1 MAISPNLRFGVAI
14 PQRFPGEIDVGLL
27 PPFFAAIEELGYD
40 SCWVVEQ
47 AINAQNDLAPIPL
60 LSYAAA
66 LTSRARLGSSVLIS
80 VLRNPI
86 NLAKSLATL
95 DRLSNGRLIVG
106 VGMGNATGAPFSEA
120 FGAPA
125 KGKAARFEEGLLL
138 MRRLWTGERV
148 SFDGRF
154 WRLDDSFISPTPVQ
168 QPLPLWFGGH
178 APAALDRA
186 ARLGDGWMGAGATST
201 AQLSEE
207 LAALRERLDA
217 HGRDPGS
224 FTTSKR
230 VFVGVEDDR
239 ETALRRMRP
248 WFEMHS
254 GSGQRAER
262 VGVYGTPEQCA
273 EGLAEVAD
281 TGVGLIALN
290 PVYEWERQARRL
302 AGEVLPLLGVRLG
315 G

>member
-1 MAISPNLRFGVAI
+1 M
-14 PQRFPGEIDVGLL
+14 PQRFTGEVNVAVL
-27 PPFFAAIEELGYD
+27 PPFFAAVEELGYH

-66 LTSRARLGSSVLIS
+66 LTSKARLGSSVLIS

-95 DRLSNGRLIVG
+95 DRLSHGRLIAG

-125 KGKAARFEEGLLL
+125 AGKAARFEEGLVL
-138 MRRLWTGERV
+138 MQRLWTGERV
-148 SFDGRF
+148 TFDGRF
-154 WRLDDSFISPTPVQ
+154 WQLNDAFISPTPVQ
-168 QPLPLWFGGH
+168 ERIPLWFGGH

-201 AQLSEE
+201 ARFAEE
-207 LAALRERLDA
+207 QDAMRARLDA
-217 HGRDPGS
+217 HGRDPAT

-230 VFVGVEDDR
+230 VFIGVEDDA
-239 ETALRRMRP
+239 ETALRRMQP
-248 WFEMHS
+248 WFTMHS

-262 VGVYGTPEQCA
+262 VGVYGTPQQCA
-273 EGLAEVAD
+273 EGLAAIAD
-281 TGVGLIALN
+281 TGLGLIALN
-290 PVYEWERQARRL
+290 PLYDHEQQARRL
-302 AGEVLPLLGVRLG
+302 ANEVLPLMGLSL
-315 G
+315 

>member
-1 MAISPNLRFGVAI
+1 MNAPNLRFGIAI
-14 PQRFPGEIDVGLL
+14 PQRFPGEIDVSVL
-27 PPFFAAIEELGYD
+27 PPFFAAVEELGYD

-66 LTSRARLGSSVLIS
+66 LTSLARLGSSVLIS

-106 VGMGNATGAPFSEA
+106 VGMGNATGAQFSDA
-120 FGAPA
+120 FGVPA
-125 KGKAARFEEGLLL
+125 SGKAARFEEGLLL
-138 MRRLWTGERV
+138 MQRLWTGERV

-154 WRLDDSFISPTPVQ
+154 WQLDDMFISPTPVQ
-168 QPLPLWFGGH
+168 RPIPLWFGGH
-178 APAALDRA
+178 APAALNRA
-186 ARLGDGWMGAGATST
+186 VRLGDGWMGAGASST
-201 AQLSEE
+201 ARVREE
-207 LAALRERLDA
+207 LDELRRCLDEQ
-217 HGRDPGS
+217 GRDPAT
-224 FTTSKR
+224 FETAKR

-239 ETALRRMRP
+239 ETALRRLQP

-262 VGVYGTPEQCA
+262 VGVYGSPEQCA
-273 EGLAEVAD
+273 EGLAEIAA
-281 TGVGLIALN
+281 TGVDLIALN
-290 PVYEWERQARRL
+290 PVYDLEQQARRL
-302 AGEVLPLLGVRLG
+302 AGEVLPLMGRTLAP
-315 G
+315 